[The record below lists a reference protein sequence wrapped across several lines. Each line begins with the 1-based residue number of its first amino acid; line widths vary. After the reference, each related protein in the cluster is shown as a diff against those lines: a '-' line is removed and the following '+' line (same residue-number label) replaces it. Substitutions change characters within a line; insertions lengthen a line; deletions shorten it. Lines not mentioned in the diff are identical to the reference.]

1 MSNLFSNLFLSSL
14 FKTTDNYKLL
24 KVAGFIANRI
34 AFSKSKTRDGQKP
47 FSRFIIRLSVV
58 ATVIS
63 VAVMVITLSLVN
75 GFQQTISQKVFSF
88 LGHIRIQEKEQAK
101 AIISEETPISK
112 KDTLAAEIRAMPGVK
127 SISPFSNKYAMLKT
141 KEDMEGA
148 LLKGIDK
155 HYDTSHIQPFIKAGR
170 FIQFN
175 DSGYSKEIML
185 SANTATKLNLKV
197 NDKVL
202 VYFLKPG
209 DSLRSKV
216 NKLTIAGIFKTGITE
231 YDDLF
236 AICDLK
242 LVQWSKKELSTDNFE
257 NEIGGYEVFLN
268 DYKSIDKK
276 EDEIYN
282 LNDFPDTWDAVSV
295 KNISP
300 NIFDWLNLM
309 NKNRDLLIVLML
321 IVAIINMITCLIIFV
336 LERTKMTGVLKALGA
351 KDWMVQ
357 KIFLRHALII
367 TLSGII
373 LGLLLALG
381 LLWLQQ
387 ATGFIRLPED
397 AYFINKA
404 AVKII
409 WWQVGLI
416 CAGTFI
422 VCLLILIIPT
432 WLVKK
437 IQPVKA
443 IQFR

>member
-1 MSNLFSNLFLSSL
+1 
-14 FKTTDNYKLL
+14 
-24 KVAGFIANRI
+24 
-34 AFSKSKTRDGQKP
+34 
-47 FSRFIIRLSVV
+47 
-58 ATVIS
+58 
-63 VAVMVITLSLVN
+63 MVITLSLVN
-75 GFQQTISQKVFSF
+75 GFQQTISHKVFSF

-101 AIISEETPISK
+101 AIISEETPIEKNDS
-112 KDTLAAEIRAMPGVK
+112 LASIIRKYPGIK
-127 SISPFSNKYAMLKT
+127 SISPFSNKYALLKT

-148 LLKGIDK
+148 LLKGVDTY
-155 HYDTSHIQPFIKAGR
+155 YDTSHIRPFIREGR
-170 FIQFN
+170 FIHFN
-175 DSGYSKEIML
+175 DSSYSKEILL
-185 SANTATKLNLKV
+185 SANTASKLHLKV

-216 NKLTIAGIFKTGITE
+216 NKLTVTGIFKTGITE
-231 YDDLF
+231 YDELF

-242 LVQWSKKELSTDNFE
+242 LVQWSKKEVSTDNYE

-268 DYKSIDKK
+268 DYTKIDKTAI
-276 EDEIYN
+276 EIYQ
-282 LNDFPDTWDAVSV
+282 LNEFPDTWDAVSV
-295 KNISP
+295 KDISP

-309 NKNRDLLIVLML
+309 NKNRDLLIGLML

-336 LERTKMTGVLKALGA
+336 LERTKMTGVLKAMGA
-351 KDWMVQ
+351 RDWTVQ

-367 TLSGII
+367 TITGII

-404 AVKII
+404 AVKIV

-422 VCLLILIIPT
+422 VCLLILLIPT
-432 WLVKK
+432 WLVKR

>member
-1 MSNLFSNLFLSSL
+1 
-14 FKTTDNYKLL
+14 
-24 KVAGFIANRI
+24 
-34 AFSKSKTRDGQKP
+34 
-47 FSRFIIRLSVV
+47 
-58 ATVIS
+58 
-63 VAVMVITLSLVN
+63 MVITLSLVN
-75 GFQQTISQKVFSF
+75 GFQQTISHKVFSF

-101 AIISEETPISK
+101 AIISEETPIEKNDS
-112 KDTLAAEIRAMPGVK
+112 LASIIRKYPGIK
-127 SISPFSNKYAMLKT
+127 SISPFSNKYALLKT

-148 LLKGIDK
+148 LLKGVDTY
-155 HYDTSHIQPFIKAGR
+155 YDTSHIRPFIREGR
-170 FIQFN
+170 FIHFN
-175 DSGYSKEIML
+175 DSSYSKEILL
-185 SANTATKLNLKV
+185 SANTASKLHLKV

-216 NKLTIAGIFKTGITE
+216 NKLTVTGIFKTGITE
-231 YDDLF
+231 YDELF

-242 LVQWSKKELSTDNFE
+242 LVQWSKKEVSTDNYE

-268 DYKSIDKK
+268 DYTKIDKTAN
-276 EDEIYN
+276 EIYQ
-282 LNDFPDTWDAVSV
+282 LNEFPDTWDAVSV
-295 KNISP
+295 KDISP

-309 NKNRDLLIVLML
+309 NKNRDLLIGLML

-336 LERTKMTGVLKALGA
+336 LERTKMTGVLKAMGA
-351 KDWMVQ
+351 RDWTVQ

-367 TLSGII
+367 TITGIV

-404 AVKII
+404 AVKIV

-422 VCLLILIIPT
+422 VCLLILLIPT
-432 WLVKK
+432 WLVKR

>member
-1 MSNLFSNLFLSSL
+1 M
-14 FKTTDNYKLL
+14 

-34 AFSKSKTRDGQKP
+34 AFSKTKTTGDQKP
-47 FSRFIIRLSVV
+47 FSRFIIRLSIV

-75 GFQQTISQKVFSF
+75 GFQQTISHKVFSF

-101 AIISEETPISK
+101 AIISEETPIEKNDS
-112 KDTLAAEIRAMPGVK
+112 LASIIRKYPGIK
-127 SISPFSNKYAMLKT
+127 SISPFSNKYALLKT

-148 LLKGIDK
+148 LLKGVDTY
-155 HYDTSHIQPFIKAGR
+155 YDTSHIRPFIREGR
-170 FIQFN
+170 FIHFN
-175 DSGYSKEIML
+175 DSSYSKEILL
-185 SANTATKLNLKV
+185 SANTASKLHLKV

-216 NKLTIAGIFKTGITE
+216 NKLTVTGIFKTGITE
-231 YDDLF
+231 YDELF

-242 LVQWSKKELSTDNFE
+242 LVQWSKKEVSTDNYE

-268 DYKSIDKK
+268 DYTKIDKTAN
-276 EDEIYN
+276 EIYQ
-282 LNDFPDTWDAVSV
+282 LNEFPDTWDAVSV
-295 KNISP
+295 KDISP

-309 NKNRDLLIVLML
+309 NKNRDLLIGLML

-351 KDWMVQ
+351 RDWTVQ

-367 TLSGII
+367 TITGIV

-404 AVKII
+404 AVKIV

-422 VCLLILIIPT
+422 VCLLILLIPT
-432 WLVKK
+432 WLVKR

>member
-1 MSNLFSNLFLSSL
+1 M
-14 FKTTDNYKLL
+14 

-34 AFSKSKTRDGQKP
+34 AFSKSKTGDGQKP

-101 AIISEETPISK
+101 AIISEETPILK
-112 KDTLAAEIRAMPGVK
+112 KDSLATEIRTMPGVK

-175 DSGYSKEIML
+175 DSGYSKEIIL
-185 SANTATKLNLKV
+185 SANTASKLNLKV

-209 DSLRSKV
+209 DSLQSKV
-216 NKLTIAGIFKTGITE
+216 NKLTVAGIFKTGITE

-276 EDEIYN
+276 ADEIYN
-282 LNDFPDTWDAVSV
+282 LSDFPDTWDAVSV

-309 NKNRDLLIVLML
+309 NKNRDLLIGLML

-336 LERTKMTGVLKALGA
+336 LERTKMSGVLKALGA
-351 KDWMVQ
+351 KDWTVQ

-367 TLSGII
+367 TVSGII

-416 CAGTFI
+416 CAGTFVI
-422 VCLLILIIPT
+422 CLLILIIPT

>member
-1 MSNLFSNLFLSSL
+1 
-14 FKTTDNYKLL
+14 
-24 KVAGFIANRI
+24 
-34 AFSKSKTRDGQKP
+34 
-47 FSRFIIRLSVV
+47 
-58 ATVIS
+58 
-63 VAVMVITLSLVN
+63 MVITLSLVN

-101 AIISEETPISK
+101 AIISEETPIEKNDS
-112 KDTLAAEIRAMPGVK
+112 LASIIRNYPGIK
-127 SISPFSNKYAMLKT
+127 SISPFSNKYALLKT

-148 LLKGIDK
+148 LLKGIDTY
-155 HYDTSHIQPFIKAGR
+155 YDTSHIRPFIREGR
-170 FIQFN
+170 FIHFN
-175 DSGYSKEIML
+175 DSSYSKEILL
-185 SANTATKLNLKV
+185 SANTAAKLNLKV

-216 NKLTIAGIFKTGITE
+216 NKLTVTGIFKTGITE
-231 YDDLF
+231 YDELF

-242 LVQWSKKELSTDNFE
+242 LVQWSKKEVSTDNYE

-268 DYKSIDKK
+268 DYSKIDKTAN
-276 EDEIYN
+276 EIYQ
-282 LNDFPDTWDAVSV
+282 LNEFPDTWDAVSV
-295 KNISP
+295 KDISP

-309 NKNRDLLIVLML
+309 NKNRDLLIGLML
-321 IVAIINMITCLIIFV
+321 IVAVINMITCLIIFV

-351 KDWMVQ
+351 RDWTVQ

-367 TLSGII
+367 TITGIV

-387 ATGFIRLPED
+387 TTGFIRLPED

-404 AVKII
+404 AVKIV

-422 VCLLILIIPT
+422 VCLLILLIPT
-432 WLVKK
+432 WLVKR

>member
-1 MSNLFSNLFLSSL
+1 
-14 FKTTDNYKLL
+14 
-24 KVAGFIANRI
+24 
-34 AFSKSKTRDGQKP
+34 
-47 FSRFIIRLSVV
+47 
-58 ATVIS
+58 
-63 VAVMVITLSLVN
+63 MVITLSLVN
-75 GFQQTISQKVFSF
+75 GFQQTISHKVFSF

-101 AIISEETPISK
+101 AIISEETPIEKNDS
-112 KDTLAAEIRAMPGVK
+112 LAAIIRKYPGIK
-127 SISPFSNKYAMLKT
+127 SISPFSNKYALLKT

-148 LLKGIDK
+148 LLKGVDTY
-155 HYDTSHIQPFIKAGR
+155 YDTSHIRPFIREGR
-170 FIQFN
+170 FIHFN
-175 DSGYSKEIML
+175 DSSYSKEILL
-185 SANTATKLNLKV
+185 SANTASKLHLKV

-216 NKLTIAGIFKTGITE
+216 NKLTVTGIFKTGITE
-231 YDDLF
+231 YDELF

-242 LVQWSKKELSTDNFE
+242 LVQWSKKEVSTDNYE

-268 DYKSIDKK
+268 DYTKIDKTAN
-276 EDEIYN
+276 EIYQ
-282 LNDFPDTWDAVSV
+282 LNEFPDTWDAVSV
-295 KNISP
+295 KDISP

-309 NKNRDLLIVLML
+309 NKNRDLLIGLML

-351 KDWMVQ
+351 RDWTVQ

-367 TLSGII
+367 TITGIV

-404 AVKII
+404 AVKIV

-422 VCLLILIIPT
+422 VCLLILLIPT
-432 WLVKK
+432 WLVKR

>member
-1 MSNLFSNLFLSSL
+1 
-14 FKTTDNYKLL
+14 
-24 KVAGFIANRI
+24 
-34 AFSKSKTRDGQKP
+34 
-47 FSRFIIRLSVV
+47 
-58 ATVIS
+58 
-63 VAVMVITLSLVN
+63 MVITLSLVN
-75 GFQQTISQKVFSF
+75 GFQQTISHKVFSF

-101 AIISEETPISK
+101 AIISEETPIEKNDS
-112 KDTLAAEIRAMPGVK
+112 LASIIRKYPGIK
-127 SISPFSNKYAMLKT
+127 SISPFSNKYALLKT

-148 LLKGIDK
+148 LLKGVDTY
-155 HYDTSHIQPFIKAGR
+155 YDTSHIRPFIREGR
-170 FIQFN
+170 FIHFN
-175 DSGYSKEIML
+175 DSSYSKEILL
-185 SANTATKLNLKV
+185 SANTASKLHLKV

-216 NKLTIAGIFKTGITE
+216 NKLTVTGIFKTGITE
-231 YDDLF
+231 YDELF

-242 LVQWSKKELSTDNFE
+242 LVQWSKKEVSTDNYE

-268 DYKSIDKK
+268 DYTKIDKTAN
-276 EDEIYN
+276 EIYQ
-282 LNDFPDTWDAVSV
+282 LNEFPDTWDAVSV
-295 KNISP
+295 KDISP

-309 NKNRDLLIVLML
+309 NKNRDLLIGLML

-336 LERTKMTGVLKALGA
+336 LERTKMTGVLKAMGA
-351 KDWMVQ
+351 RDWTVQ

-367 TLSGII
+367 TITGII

-404 AVKII
+404 AVKIV

-422 VCLLILIIPT
+422 VCLLILLIPT
-432 WLVKK
+432 WLVKR

>member
-1 MSNLFSNLFLSSL
+1 M
-14 FKTTDNYKLL
+14 
-24 KVAGFIANRI
+24 
-34 AFSKSKTRDGQKP
+34 
-47 FSRFIIRLSVV
+47 

-101 AIISEETPISK
+101 AIISEETPILK
-112 KDTLAAEIRAMPGVK
+112 KDSLATEIRTMPGVK

-175 DSGYSKEIML
+175 DSGYSKEIIL
-185 SANTATKLNLKV
+185 SANTASKLNLKV

-209 DSLRSKV
+209 DSLQSKV
-216 NKLTIAGIFKTGITE
+216 NKLTVAGIFKTGITE

-276 EDEIYN
+276 ADEIYN
-282 LNDFPDTWDAVSV
+282 LSDFPDTWDAVSV

-309 NKNRDLLIVLML
+309 NKNRDLLIGLML

-336 LERTKMTGVLKALGA
+336 LERTKMSGVLKALGA
-351 KDWMVQ
+351 KDWTVQ
-357 KIFLRHALII
+357 KN
-367 TLSGII
+367 LSSSCFDNNSE
-373 LGLLLALG
+373 
-381 LLWLQQ
+381 WHY
-387 ATGFIRLPED
+387 TGFITGTWFIMVTTSHRLYSP
-397 AYFINKA
+397 ARR
-404 AVKII
+404 
-409 WWQVGLI
+409 
-416 CAGTFI
+416 
-422 VCLLILIIPT
+422 CLFY
-432 WLVKK
+432 K
-437 IQPVKA
+437 
-443 IQFR
+443 

>member
-1 MSNLFSNLFLSSL
+1 
-14 FKTTDNYKLL
+14 
-24 KVAGFIANRI
+24 
-34 AFSKSKTRDGQKP
+34 
-47 FSRFIIRLSVV
+47 
-58 ATVIS
+58 
-63 VAVMVITLSLVN
+63 
-75 GFQQTISQKVFSF
+75 
-88 LGHIRIQEKEQAK
+88 
-101 AIISEETPISK
+101 
-112 KDTLAAEIRAMPGVK
+112 
-127 SISPFSNKYAMLKT
+127 
-141 KEDMEGA
+141 
-148 LLKGIDK
+148 
-155 HYDTSHIQPFIKAGR
+155 
-170 FIQFN
+170 
-175 DSGYSKEIML
+175 
-185 SANTATKLNLKV
+185 
-197 NDKVL
+197 
-202 VYFLKPG
+202 
-209 DSLRSKV
+209 
-216 NKLTIAGIFKTGITE
+216 
-231 YDDLF
+231 LF

-276 EDEIYN
+276 ADEIYN
-282 LNDFPDTWDAVSV
+282 LSDFPDTWDAVSV

-309 NKNRDLLIVLML
+309 NKNRDLLIGLML

-336 LERTKMTGVLKALGA
+336 LERTKMSGVLKALGA
-351 KDWMVQ
+351 KDWTVQ

-367 TLSGII
+367 TVSGII

-416 CAGTFI
+416 CAGTFVI
-422 VCLLILIIPT
+422 CLLILIIPT

>member
-1 MSNLFSNLFLSSL
+1 
-14 FKTTDNYKLL
+14 
-24 KVAGFIANRI
+24 
-34 AFSKSKTRDGQKP
+34 
-47 FSRFIIRLSVV
+47 
-58 ATVIS
+58 
-63 VAVMVITLSLVN
+63 MVITLSLVN
-75 GFQQTISQKVFSF
+75 GFQQTISHKVFSF

-101 AIISEETPISK
+101 AIISEETPIEKNDS
-112 KDTLAAEIRAMPGVK
+112 LAATIRKYPGIK
-127 SISPFSNKYAMLKT
+127 SISPFSNKYALLKT

-148 LLKGIDK
+148 LLKGVDTY
-155 HYDTSHIQPFIKAGR
+155 YDTSHIRPFIREGR
-170 FIQFN
+170 FIHFN
-175 DSGYSKEIML
+175 DSSYSKEILL
-185 SANTATKLNLKV
+185 SANTASKLHLKV

-216 NKLTIAGIFKTGITE
+216 NKLTVTGIFKTGITE
-231 YDDLF
+231 YDELF

-242 LVQWSKKELSTDNFE
+242 LVQWSKKEVSTDNYE

-268 DYKSIDKK
+268 DYTKIDKTAN
-276 EDEIYN
+276 EIYQ
-282 LNDFPDTWDAVSV
+282 LNEFPDTWDAVSV
-295 KNISP
+295 KDISP

-309 NKNRDLLIVLML
+309 NKNRDLLIGLML

-336 LERTKMTGVLKALGA
+336 LERTKMTGVLKAMGA
-351 KDWMVQ
+351 RDWTVQ

-367 TLSGII
+367 TITGII

-404 AVKII
+404 AVKIV

-422 VCLLILIIPT
+422 VCLLILLIPT
-432 WLVKK
+432 WLVKR

>member
-1 MSNLFSNLFLSSL
+1 
-14 FKTTDNYKLL
+14 
-24 KVAGFIANRI
+24 
-34 AFSKSKTRDGQKP
+34 
-47 FSRFIIRLSVV
+47 
-58 ATVIS
+58 
-63 VAVMVITLSLVN
+63 MVITLSLVN
-75 GFQQTISQKVFSF
+75 GFQQTISHKVFSF

-101 AIISEETPISK
+101 AIISEETPIEKNDS
-112 KDTLAAEIRAMPGVK
+112 LASIIRKYPGIK
-127 SISPFSNKYAMLKT
+127 SISPFSNKYALLKT

-148 LLKGIDK
+148 LLKGVDTY
-155 HYDTSHIQPFIKAGR
+155 YDTSHIRPFIREGR
-170 FIQFN
+170 FIHFN
-175 DSGYSKEIML
+175 DSSYSKEILL
-185 SANTATKLNLKV
+185 SANTASKLHLKV

-216 NKLTIAGIFKTGITE
+216 NKLTVTGIFKTGITE
-231 YDDLF
+231 YDELF

-242 LVQWSKKELSTDNFE
+242 LVQWSKKEVSTDNYE

-268 DYKSIDKK
+268 DYTKIDKTAN
-276 EDEIYN
+276 EIYQ
-282 LNDFPDTWDAVSV
+282 LNEFPDTWDAVSV
-295 KNISP
+295 KDISP

-309 NKNRDLLIVLML
+309 NKNRDLLIGLML

-351 KDWMVQ
+351 RDWTVQ

-367 TLSGII
+367 TITGIV

-404 AVKII
+404 AVKIV

-422 VCLLILIIPT
+422 VCLLILLIPT
-432 WLVKK
+432 WLVKR

>member
-1 MSNLFSNLFLSSL
+1 
-14 FKTTDNYKLL
+14 
-24 KVAGFIANRI
+24 
-34 AFSKSKTRDGQKP
+34 
-47 FSRFIIRLSVV
+47 
-58 ATVIS
+58 
-63 VAVMVITLSLVN
+63 MVITLSLVN
-75 GFQQTISQKVFSF
+75 GFQQTISHKVFSF

-101 AIISEETPISK
+101 AIISEETPIEKNDS
-112 KDTLAAEIRAMPGVK
+112 LAATIRKYPGIK
-127 SISPFSNKYAMLKT
+127 SISPFSNKYALLKT

-148 LLKGIDK
+148 LLKGVDTY
-155 HYDTSHIQPFIKAGR
+155 YDTSHIRPFIREGR
-170 FIQFN
+170 FIHFN
-175 DSGYSKEIML
+175 DSSYSKEILL
-185 SANTATKLNLKV
+185 SANTASKLHLKV

-216 NKLTIAGIFKTGITE
+216 NKLTVTGIFKTGITE
-231 YDDLF
+231 YDELF

-242 LVQWSKKELSTDNFE
+242 LVRWSKKEVSTDNYE

-268 DYKSIDKK
+268 DYTKIDKTAN
-276 EDEIYN
+276 EIYQ
-282 LNDFPDTWDAVSV
+282 LNEFPDTWDAVSV
-295 KNISP
+295 KDISP

-309 NKNRDLLIVLML
+309 NKNRDLLIGLML

-336 LERTKMTGVLKALGA
+336 LERTKMTGVLKAMGA
-351 KDWMVQ
+351 RDWTVQ

-367 TLSGII
+367 TITGII

-404 AVKII
+404 AVKIV

-422 VCLLILIIPT
+422 VCLLILLIPT
-432 WLVKK
+432 WLVKR

>member
-1 MSNLFSNLFLSSL
+1 
-14 FKTTDNYKLL
+14 L

-34 AFSKSKTRDGQKP
+34 AFSKSKTGDGQKP

-101 AIISEETPISK
+101 AIISEETPILK
-112 KDTLAAEIRAMPGVK
+112 KDSLATEIRTMPGVK

-175 DSGYSKEIML
+175 DSGYSKEIIL
-185 SANTATKLNLKV
+185 SANTASKLNLKV

-209 DSLRSKV
+209 DSLQSKV
-216 NKLTIAGIFKTGITE
+216 NKLTVAGIFKTGITE

-276 EDEIYN
+276 ADEIYN
-282 LNDFPDTWDAVSV
+282 LSDFPDTWDAVSV

-309 NKNRDLLIVLML
+309 NKNRDLLIGLML

-336 LERTKMTGVLKALGA
+336 LERTKMSGVLKALGA
-351 KDWMVQ
+351 KDWTVQ

-367 TLSGII
+367 TVSGII

-416 CAGTFI
+416 CAGTFVI
-422 VCLLILIIPT
+422 CLLILIIPT

>member
-1 MSNLFSNLFLSSL
+1 
-14 FKTTDNYKLL
+14 
-24 KVAGFIANRI
+24 
-34 AFSKSKTRDGQKP
+34 
-47 FSRFIIRLSVV
+47 V

-101 AIISEETPISK
+101 AIISEETPILK
-112 KDTLAAEIRAMPGVK
+112 KDSLATEIRTMPGVK

-175 DSGYSKEIML
+175 DSGYSKEIIL
-185 SANTATKLNLKV
+185 SANTASKLNLKV

-209 DSLRSKV
+209 DSLQSKV
-216 NKLTIAGIFKTGITE
+216 NKLTVAGIFKTGITE

-276 EDEIYN
+276 ADEIYN
-282 LNDFPDTWDAVSV
+282 LSDFPDTWDAVSV

-309 NKNRDLLIVLML
+309 NKNRDLLIGLML

-336 LERTKMTGVLKALGA
+336 LERTKMSGVLKALGA
-351 KDWMVQ
+351 KDWTVQ

-367 TLSGII
+367 TVSGII

-416 CAGTFI
+416 CAGTFVI
-422 VCLLILIIPT
+422 CLLILIIPT